1 VTADGSFDAVVFAGG
16 GCRCFWQ
23 LGFWSVAAPALQL
36 RPRMVSAVSAGCAM
50 ACAALLD
57 RCQLTL
63 DHFMAATA
71 RNPKNVYPWNLL
83 RTARAPTGALHSALQ
98 SVSPTPRVFPHHAMY
113 REAILA
119 VVDAAGLER
128 LRSGPELRMVLAR
141 PPAGL
146 GPHLS
151 LLLGLGCY
159 VVERRTGDPVHT
171 QLARRLGFGAEA
183 VSGRRCRSPEELA
196 DLVLASSCT
205 PPFTPVLRWD
215 GRTVLDGSLAHSAP
229 VCALDHPGR
238 TLILLS
244 RHYGTAPRPD
254 SSRVYLAPSSPVP
267 VSKWDY
273 TSPQLLQQT
282 YDLGRRDAEAF
293 VAVQ

>member
-1 VTADGSFDAVVFAGG
+1 MTQPEERTRLTYVTDTYCVWCWAFGEALREFATKNAH
-16 GCRCFWQ
+16 R
-23 LGFWSVAAPALQL
+23 LTVEVLPAGMLVGERVQPVGEKVRVL
-36 RPRMVSAVSAGCAM
+36 E
-50 ACAALLD
+50 
-57 RCQLTL
+57 
-63 DHFMAATA
+63 TA
-71 RNPKNVYPWNLL
+71 ERVTEL
-83 RTARAPTGALHSALQ
+83 TGAQFGEGFRA
-98 SVSPTPRVFPHHAMY
+98 
-113 REAILA
+113 A
-119 VVDAAGLER
+119 VR
-128 LRSGPELRMVLAR
+128 
-141 PPAGL
+141 
-146 GPHLS
+146 
-151 LLLGLGCY
+151 
-159 VVERRTGDPVHT
+159 
-171 QLARRLGFGAEA
+171 
-183 VSGRRCRSPEELA
+183 
-196 DLVLASSCT
+196 
-205 PPFTPVLRWD
+205 D